1 LCRIIASKARTVAVI
16 RKPAVSGSFYPTQR
30 DVLERQLALFLS
42 EAANAP
48 QTSDAPLGY
57 GGQPAG
63 NVPHT
68 ADAQF
73 AADAH
78 VAGNALPKA
87 IIGPHAGYVYSGPV
101 AARAYTRLAA
111 ARGRISRVVLIG
123 PSHYLA
129 FRGLAVDASDA
140 WETPCGTVTLDTEAI
155 AGLRRLPMV
164 GQLDAAHQREHA
176 LEVHVPFLQHVLGDF
191 RLVPI
196 VAGDASPDTV
206 AALFDAVWGG
216 PETLIVVSTDLSH
229 YLDYAACQSLDT
241 RTAQAIERFDDTV
254 IGSTEACGQVP
265 TRGLLR
271 VARRR
276 GMAIERLDLRNSGDT
291 AGPRDR
297 VVGYGAWAL
306 YEPARYEPAATDDPE
321 RVAIE
326 ALGPTL
332 IDLVRGG
339 IAVGFN
345 TGQPGQVRADAALL
359 PLLAAPGAAFVTLR
373 RDGQLRGCIGS
384 PVARRPLVV
393 DVVDHAFNAAFRDPR
408 FPKLDLLELVGLQL
422 SVSVLTPPEAMRFE
436 NEADLLAQLRAGVD
450 GLIIED
456 TGRRA
461 LYLPSVWQEIRD
473 KRRFLGTLKLKAGL
487 EVDHFSHTFTARR
500 FRSIEVKGAMENG
513 TMQPLDD
520 RALVERTLAWTAYV
534 GPAGQSG

>member
-1 LCRIIASKARTVAVI
+1 MTVI
-16 RKPAVSGSFYPTQR
+16 RKPAVSGSFYPAQR
-30 DVLERQLALFLS
+30 DMLERQLALFLS
-42 EAANAP
+42 EATNAP
-48 QTSDAPLGY
+48 QTSDAHLVRDAR
-57 GGQPAG
+57 PAG
-63 NVPHT
+63 NGPHT

-73 AADAH
+73 AGDAQL
-78 VAGNALPKA
+78 AGYALPKA

-101 AARAYTRLAA
+101 AARAYARLAA
-111 ARGRISRVVLIG
+111 VRGKVSRVVLIG

-155 AGLRRLPMV
+155 ARLRQLPMV
-164 GQLDAAHQREHA
+164 GVLDAAHQREHA

-196 VAGDASPDTV
+196 VTGDASPDTV
-206 AALFDAVWGG
+206 AALFDAIWGG

-229 YLDYAACQSLDT
+229 YLDYAACQSLDA

-306 YEPARYEPAATDDPE
+306 YEPALYEPARGEPAATDDPE

-345 TGQPGQVRADAALL
+345 TGQPGQVRADAALP

-384 PVARRPLVV
+384 PFARRPLVV

-408 FPKLDLLELVGLQL
+408 FPKLDVLELAGLQL
-422 SVSVLTPPEAMRFE
+422 SVSVLTPPEAMRFDD
-436 NEADLLAQLRAGVD
+436 EANLLEQLRAGED

-487 EVDHFSHTFTARR
+487 KVDHFSHTFTARR

-513 TMQPLDD
+513 TMRPLDN
-520 RALVERTLAWTAYV
+520 RALVEGTLAWTAYV
-534 GPAGQSG
+534 GPAGRTG